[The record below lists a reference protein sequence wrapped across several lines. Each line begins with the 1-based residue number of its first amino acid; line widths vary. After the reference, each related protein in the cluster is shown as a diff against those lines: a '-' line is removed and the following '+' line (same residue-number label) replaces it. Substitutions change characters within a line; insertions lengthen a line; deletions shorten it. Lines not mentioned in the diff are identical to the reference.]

1 MNNVYSAVSV
11 PANTP
16 TVVNGITVPP
26 RGGYSMK
33 GLIVW
38 CPADVEITVKLNLD
52 IIGGGR
58 VSGSVQTLFL
68 DYSASPFGLQERDVV
83 TILALQDDTLTPPGS
98 YTVASTLLV
107 EQL

>member
-1 MNNVYSAVSV
+1 MNNIYDSVSV
-11 PANTP
+11 APNTP

-26 RGGYSMK
+26 RSGYSLK
-33 GLIVW
+33 GLIIW
-38 CPADVEITVKLNLD
+38 CQADVEVTVKLNLD
-52 IIGGGR
+52 TIGGGR

-68 DYSASPFGLQERDVV
+68 DYAASPFGLGAGDVV
-83 TILALQDDTLTPPGS
+83 TILALQDDSLTPPGS